1 MMLGEPDQLYERLLV
16 LRCQTGDEEAF
27 AEIVG
32 HYQPRLRYYAR
43 KMLYGVSDPDDVL
56 QDIWLEVFRAIPRL
70 QHIGAFR
77 AWLYGIA
84 RARVARVFR
93 RRRLSFESFDET
105 DLANSCDDSQ
115 AIAAEDA
122 ESVHAALDR
131 LASSQREVLV
141 LRYLEAM
148 STEEIAEIVQCP
160 VGTVRSRL
168 HYAKRSLR
176 EQLEKEHRDE

>member
-16 LRCQTGDEEAF
+16 LRCQTGDEVAF
-27 AEIVG
+27 AEVVAR
-32 HYQPRLRYYAR
+32 YQPQLRYYAR
-43 KMLYGVSDPDDVL
+43 KILFGVSEPDDVL
-56 QDIWLEVFRAIPRL
+56 QEIWLEVFRAIPRL
-70 QHIGAFR
+70 QHVGAFR
-77 AWLYGIA
+77 AWLYRIA
-84 RARVARVFR
+84 RARVAREFR
-93 RRRLSFESFDET
+93 RRRIRFESFNEIDSAESSDDPQVFAADE
-105 DLANSCDDSQ
+105 
-115 AIAAEDA
+115 A

-131 LASSQREVLV
+131 LASPQREVLV

-176 EQLEKEHRDE
+176 EQLEKEHRHE